1 MHLYIKTIYRTCWYL
16 NYLHIMHLLIKWYY
30 WYKNLGDELIIFSL
44 LNWADEYFQPNKIS
58 IECWDET
65 RLENWIIRHKD
76 FLIPWIIEKLNF
88 LPKPNW
94 KDKIRLCL
102 WMKKNVYDFIILWW
116 WEVIDESRNLL
127 YRWWNLYFQYKWD
140 IKQWHC
146 AIVGWLW
153 TNKKL
158 WTNYLQRFLIKNANI
173 IILRDKN
180 SFELTKKILQENWEA
195 WENKAEYDWDLTLSL
210 LEEAK
215 EVFIREKIKNKRDS
229 YYLVNFSP
237 LCKKEDCFKIIKK
250 FSDSHKN
257 MQPIYIACNKAE
269 DETFYKDI
277 QEILPNC
284 EIFDWTQA
292 NITET
297 LKLFYFSEWW
307 IWARLHFLYILKF
320 FNRQFIQLHNSHKII
335 SNLSDLDNNNA

>member
-116 WEVIDESRNLL
+116 WEVVDESRNLL

-140 IKQWHC
+140 IKQWRC

-180 SFELTKKILQENWEA
+180 SFELTKKILQEKWEA

-215 EVFIREKIKNKRDS
+215 EVFIREKIRSKKDS